1 MTKISHRGACLLSIN
16 NKISQGRSKGHRSSS
31 GGWIVEV
38 VMAGMMV
45 FAFLL
50 VVMTSDVAFAATWG
64 STSITDTADTR
75 YEAEG
80 DSHWY
85 ASDKG
90 E

>member
-1 MTKISHRGACLLSIN
+1 
-16 NKISQGRSKGHRSSS
+16 
-31 GGWIVEV
+31 
-38 VMAGMMV
+38 MAGMMV